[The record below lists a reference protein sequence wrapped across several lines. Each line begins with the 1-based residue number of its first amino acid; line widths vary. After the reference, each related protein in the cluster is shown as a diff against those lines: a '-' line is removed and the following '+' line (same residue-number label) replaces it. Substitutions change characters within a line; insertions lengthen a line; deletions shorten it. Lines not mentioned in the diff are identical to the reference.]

1 MSSSLSKN
9 ETLINHGPGV
19 VRLSTKPKFKIMK
32 ITTVSCLIVGLFSGC
47 ASFEPQ
53 TISPAGTVARYESRT
68 LDNPDLHAFI
78 QKNSQREVVSWPL
91 PQWDFD
97 LLTLAA
103 FYYHPDL
110 DVARAKWGVAQ
121 AGLSTAGMRPNPS
134 INLNTQRNTDAPSAT
149 SPWTVGLN
157 LDIPIETAGK
167 RGYRIDRAHYLSEAA
182 RLAIAGT
189 AWQVRSRVRS
199 TLLDLYFAQQ
209 TQTVLLQQQTLQQ
222 NNVVLL
228 EHRLALG
235 MASQPEITQARI
247 ALNQTA
253 LAFNETLK
261 LQAEARAKLA
271 SALGVSS
278 KAIESISISSDIF
291 TSIPELP
298 TMEVRQQALLSR
310 PDILSALAEYA
321 ASQSALQLEI
331 ARQYPDLHLGPG
343 YSWDAGARKWALG
356 LSLVLPIFNQNQGPI
371 AEAKALRLQ
380 AMSAFN
386 ASQARAIGEIDAS
399 LANYRAIQSKLAA
412 ADTLLAAQNKQIRN
426 AMASFKAGQTDKV
439 ALLGSQLEMSQIAIS
454 RIDVLAKTQ
463 QALGALED
471 AVQRPLIAP
480 ALLPDAVQD
489 NPRQTK
495 ENNQ

>member
-1 MSSSLSKN
+1 MN
-9 ETLINHGPGV
+9 D
-19 VRLSTKPKFKIMK
+19 KFNIMK
-32 ITTVSCLIVGLFSGC
+32 ITAVSCLVVALFSGC
-47 ASFEPQ
+47 ARFEPQ
-53 TISPAGTVARYESRT
+53 TISPAATAARYEART
-68 LDNPDLHAFI
+68 LDNPDLLAFI
-78 QKNSQREVVSWPL
+78 QKNSQREVVPWPL

-121 AGLSTAGMRPNPS
+121 ASLSTAGMRPNPS
-134 INLNTQRNTDAPSAT
+134 INLNAQRNADAPSGT

-167 RGYRIDRAHYLSEAA
+167 RGYRIDQARYLSEAA
-182 RLAIAGT
+182 RLAIAST

-199 TLLDLYFAQQ
+199 TLLDLHFAQQ

-222 NNVVLL
+222 NNVALL
-228 EHRLALG
+228 EHRLAFG
-235 MASQPEITQARI
+235 MASQPEVTQARL

-261 LQAEARAKLA
+261 LQAEARAKIA

-278 KAIESISISSDIF
+278 KAIESIPISSDIF
-291 TSIPELP
+291 ASIPELP
-298 TMEVRQQALLSR
+298 AMEVRQQALLGR

-331 ARQYPDLHLGPG
+331 AKQYPDLHLGPG
-343 YSWDAGARKWALG
+343 YSWDAGARKWSLG

-371 AEAKALRLQ
+371 AEAKATRLH
-380 AMSAFN
+380 AMANFN
-386 ASQARAIGEIDAS
+386 AIQARAISEIDAG
-399 LANYRAIQSKLAA
+399 LAGYQFVQAKLAA
-412 ADTLLAAQNKQIRN
+412 ADALLAAQNKQLQN
-426 AMASFKAGQTDKV
+426 MKASFKVGATDKV
-439 ALLGSQLEMSQIAIS
+439 ALLGTQLEMSQIELA
-454 RIDVLAKTQ
+454 RIDILAKTQ

-471 AVQRPLIAP
+471 SVQRPLIAP
-480 ALLPDAVQD
+480 ALQADAIQE

-495 ENNQ
+495 EHNQ

>member
-1 MSSSLSKN
+1 MN
-9 ETLINHGPGV
+9 D
-19 VRLSTKPKFKIMK
+19 KFKIMK
-32 ITTVSCLIVGLFSGC
+32 ITTVSCLVVGLFSGC

-78 QKNSQREVVSWPL
+78 QKNSQREVVTWPL

-103 FYYHPDL
+103 LYYHPDL

-121 AGLSTAGMRPNPS
+121 AGLSTAGMLPNPS
-134 INLNTQRNTDAPSAT
+134 INLNAQRNTDAPSGT
-149 SPWTVGLN
+149 SPWAVGLN

-167 RGYRIDRAHYLSEAA
+167 RGYRIAQAHYLSEAV

-235 MASQPEITQARI
+235 MGSQPEVTQARI
-247 ALNQTA
+247 GLNQTT
-253 LAFNETLK
+253 LAFNETQS
-261 LQAEARAKLA
+261 LQADARAKLA
-271 SALGVSS
+271 SAVGVSS
-278 KAIESISISSDIF
+278 QAIENISISSDLF
-291 TSIPELP
+291 TLIPALP
-298 TMEVRQQALLSR
+298 AEDVRQQALLSR

-331 ARQYPDLHLGPG
+331 AKQYPDVHLGPG
-343 YSWDAGARKWALG
+343 YSWDAGALKWSLG

-371 AEAKALRLQ
+371 AEAKARRLQ

-386 ASQARAIGEIDAS
+386 ATQARAIGEIGVG
-399 LANYRAIQSKLAA
+399 LANYRAIQTRLAA
-412 ADTLLAAQNKQIRN
+412 VDTLLAAQNKQIRN

-439 ALLGSQLEMSQIAIS
+439 ALLGSQLEMSQIAVS

>member
-1 MSSSLSKN
+1 MN
-9 ETLINHGPGV
+9 D
-19 VRLSTKPKFKIMK
+19 KFNIMK
-32 ITTVSCLIVGLFSGC
+32 ITAVSCLVVALFSGC

-53 TISPAGTVARYESRT
+53 TISPADTVARYESRT
-68 LDNPDLHAFI
+68 LDNPDLLAFI
-78 QKNSQREVVSWPL
+78 QKNSQREVVPWPL
-91 PQWDFD
+91 PQWDFA

-110 DVARAKWGVAQ
+110 DVARAKWGVAH

-134 INLNTQRNTDAPSAT
+134 INLNAQRNADAPSGT

-167 RGYRIDRAHYLSEAA
+167 RGYRIDQARYLSEAA
-182 RLAIAGT
+182 RLAIAST

-199 TLLDLYFAQQ
+199 TLLDLHFAQQ

-222 NNVVLL
+222 NNVALL
-228 EHRLALG
+228 EHRLAFG
-235 MASQPEITQARI
+235 MASQPEVTQARI
-247 ALNQTA
+247 ASNQTA

-278 KAIESISISSDIF
+278 KAIESIPISSDIF
-291 TSIPELP
+291 APIPELP
-298 TMEVRQQALLSR
+298 AMEVRQQALLGR

-331 ARQYPDLHLGPG
+331 AKQYPDLHLGPG
-343 YSWDAGARKWALG
+343 YSWDAGARKWSLG

-371 AEAKALRLQ
+371 AEAKATRLH
-380 AMSAFN
+380 AMANFN
-386 ASQARAIGEIDAS
+386 AIQARAISEIDAG
-399 LANYRAIQSKLAA
+399 LAGYQFVQTKLAA
-412 ADTLLAAQNKQIRN
+412 ADALLAAQNKQLQN
-426 AMASFKAGQTDKV
+426 MKASFKVGATDKV
-439 ALLGSQLEMSQIAIS
+439 ALLGTQLEMSQIELA
-454 RIDVLAKTQ
+454 RIDILAKTQ

-480 ALLPDAVQD
+480 ALQADAIQE

-495 ENNQ
+495 EHNQ

>member
-1 MSSSLSKN
+1 MN
-9 ETLINHGPGV
+9 D
-19 VRLSTKPKFKIMK
+19 KFNIMK
-32 ITTVSCLIVGLFSGC
+32 ITAVSCLVVALSSGC

-53 TISPAGTVARYESRT
+53 TISPADTVARYESRT

-78 QKNSQREVVSWPL
+78 QKNSQREVVPWPL

-134 INLNTQRNTDAPSAT
+134 INLNAQRNADAPSGT

-157 LDIPIETAGK
+157 LDIPIGTAGK
-167 RGYRIDRAHYLSEAA
+167 RGYRIDQARYLSEAA
-182 RLAIAGT
+182 RLAIAST

-199 TLLDLYFAQQ
+199 TLLDLHFAQQ

-222 NNVVLL
+222 NNVALL
-228 EHRLALG
+228 EHRLAFG
-235 MASQPEITQARI
+235 MASQPEVTQARI

-278 KAIESISISSDIF
+278 KAIESIPISSDIF
-291 TSIPELP
+291 APIPELP
-298 TMEVRQQALLSR
+298 AMEVRQQALLGR

-331 ARQYPDLHLGPG
+331 AKQYPDLHLGPG
-343 YSWDAGARKWALG
+343 YSWDAGARKWSLG

-371 AEAKALRLQ
+371 AEAKATRLH
-380 AMSAFN
+380 AMANFN
-386 ASQARAIGEIDAS
+386 AIQARAISEIDAG
-399 LANYRAIQSKLAA
+399 LAGYQFVQTKLAA
-412 ADTLLAAQNKQIRN
+412 ADALLAAQNKQLQN
-426 AMASFKAGQTDKV
+426 MKASFKVGATDKV
-439 ALLGSQLEMSQIAIS
+439 ALLGTQLEMSQIELA
-454 RIDVLAKTQ
+454 RIDILAKTQ

-480 ALLPDAVQD
+480 ALQADAIQE

-495 ENNQ
+495 EHDQ